1 MTNHIDDGE
10 RKGMDNQC
18 RGGRGHPGQST
29 WDAAQ
34 EYLDAQRETLIPEIM
49 WLMERV
55 NDASIALP
63 QRFELASRAM
73 AKLTG
78 IFLSEALAP
87 VADAERSVILSRLT
101 IHLKAIIDT
110 LARKKEIE
118 AYDAFNPS
126 SPKFQTCFGWFLEV
140 VHEALTAE
148 VDTITT
154 NNVFAR
160 ITTALIDWE
169 EKLPRQL
176 KRLAGHAP
184 PSNPFI
190 REIEVKSL
198 RVHMS
203 DGDRR
208 ANELKE
214 LSVPQDCEGEEEVM
228 AKRSSR
234 GQEHPINERAS

>member
-1 MTNHIDDGE
+1 MTNPINDGE
-10 RKGMDNQC
+10 RNERRSGC
-18 RGGRGHPGQST
+18 GRTGQPP
-29 WDAAQ
+29 WDAGQ
-34 EYLDAQRETLIPEIM
+34 EYLDAQREILIPEIM
-49 WLMERV
+49 GLMEQV

-87 VADAERSVILSRLT
+87 VADAERSVILARLT
-101 IHLKAIIDT
+101 THLKAIIDT

-118 AYDAFNPS
+118 ASDAFSPS
-126 SPKFQTCFGWFLEV
+126 SPKFQACFGWFLDV

-169 EKLPRQL
+169 EKVQRQM
-176 KRLAGHAP
+176 KGLAGHAP
-184 PSNPFI
+184 QQNPFV
-190 REIEVKSL
+190 REIEAKSL
-198 RVHMS
+198 RVQMK
-203 DGDRR
+203 D
-208 ANELKE
+208 K
-214 LSVPQDCEGEEEVM
+214 V
-228 AKRSSR
+228 
-234 GQEHPINERAS
+234 